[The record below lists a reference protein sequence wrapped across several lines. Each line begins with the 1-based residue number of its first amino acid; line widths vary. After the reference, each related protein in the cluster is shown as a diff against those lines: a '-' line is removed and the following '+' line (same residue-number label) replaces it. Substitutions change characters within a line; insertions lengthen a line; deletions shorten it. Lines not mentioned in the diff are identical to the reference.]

1 MEYIHEDRDLL
12 MGLQDDL
19 SDMLFATGKYTI
31 TLDEIVQNY
40 MPYIPVYLIE
50 NEDEIRETYS
60 DRIDEDDN
68 LFIFD
73 RDRTRA
79 KISRNNL
86 MDYIHEDRD
95 LLIGL
100 QDDLSEMLWATGQFS
115 ITLDEIVQNYMP
127 FIPLYLI
134 ENEDEIKQAY
144 PDRVTDD
151 EYIFIFDRDMTPN
164 EITLNVEWRD

>member
-1 MEYIHEDRDLL
+1 METITKAKISRNELMDYIHEDRDLL

-50 NEDEIRETYS
+50 NEDEIKEVYS

-73 RDRTRA
+73 RDRT
-79 KISRNNL
+79 
-86 MDYIHEDRD
+86 
-95 LLIGL
+95 
-100 QDDLSEMLWATGQFS
+100 
-115 ITLDEIVQNYMP
+115 
-127 FIPLYLI
+127 
-134 ENEDEIKQAY
+134 
-144 PDRVTDD
+144 
-151 EYIFIFDRDMTPN
+151 PN
-164 EITLNVEWRD
+164 EITLNVEWID

>member
-1 MEYIHEDRDLL
+1 MTTKAIISRNELMEYIHEDRDLL

-19 SDMLFATGKYTI
+19 SDMLFATGKYSI

-73 RDRTRA
+73 RDRT
-79 KISRNNL
+79 
-86 MDYIHEDRD
+86 
-95 LLIGL
+95 
-100 QDDLSEMLWATGQFS
+100 
-115 ITLDEIVQNYMP
+115 
-127 FIPLYLI
+127 
-134 ENEDEIKQAY
+134 
-144 PDRVTDD
+144 
-151 EYIFIFDRDMTPN
+151 PN
-164 EITLNVEWRD
+164 EITLNVEWID

>member
-1 MEYIHEDRDLL
+1 MTTKAIISRNELMEYIHEDRDLL

-50 NEDEIRETYS
+50 NEDEIKSAYS

-73 RDRTRA
+73 RDRT
-79 KISRNNL
+79 
-86 MDYIHEDRD
+86 
-95 LLIGL
+95 
-100 QDDLSEMLWATGQFS
+100 
-115 ITLDEIVQNYMP
+115 
-127 FIPLYLI
+127 
-134 ENEDEIKQAY
+134 
-144 PDRVTDD
+144 
-151 EYIFIFDRDMTPN
+151 PN
-164 EITLNVEWRD
+164 EITFNVEWID